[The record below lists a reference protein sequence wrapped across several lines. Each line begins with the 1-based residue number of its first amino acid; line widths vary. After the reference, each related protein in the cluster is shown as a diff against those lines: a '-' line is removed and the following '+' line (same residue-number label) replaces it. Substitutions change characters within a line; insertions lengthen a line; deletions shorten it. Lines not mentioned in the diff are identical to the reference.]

1 MTSGLYRELKS
12 GYDRS
17 RFLRDVS
24 AGFLVGIVAIPM
36 NIAFAIGS
44 GVSPEI
50 GLLAGVVSS
59 FVLSFLGGSSTQV
72 SGPTGA
78 FMGIIYGI
86 VSLYGLEGLITATF
100 LAGLIILVLGLL
112 RLGRLFQFIPFSV
125 VIGFTGGIAVIIFT
139 SQINDLLGLG
149 IDKLP
154 KEFIEKWI
162 VYAEHMSQINP
173 YALGIAILT
182 ILGIVIMNKIDR
194 RIPAALIMILIATS
208 LDYLFNLPLT
218 TIGSR
223 FGAIRFQ
230 LPTFRFPFLDL
241 GNISGLILP
250 AISIALLGGIGK
262 SPGSLPLE
270 RARRLH
276 DPARRLNG
284 SAPQRSAP

>member
-125 VIGFTGGIAVIIFT
+125 VIGFTGGNRRHYFYI
-139 SQINDLLGLG
+139 SNQRPLGFG
-149 IDKLP
+149 
-154 KEFIEKWI
+154 
-162 VYAEHMSQINP
+162 
-173 YALGIAILT
+173 
-182 ILGIVIMNKIDR
+182 DR
-194 RIPAALIMILIATS
+194 
-208 LDYLFNLPLT
+208 
-218 TIGSR
+218 
-223 FGAIRFQ
+223 
-230 LPTFRFPFLDL
+230 
-241 GNISGLILP
+241 
-250 AISIALLGGIGK
+250 
-262 SPGSLPLE
+262 
-270 RARRLH
+270 
-276 DPARRLNG
+276 
-284 SAPQRSAP
+284 

>member
-1 MTSGLYRELKS
+1 
-12 GYDRS
+12 
-17 RFLRDVS
+17 
-24 AGFLVGIVAIPM
+24 
-36 NIAFAIGS
+36 
-44 GVSPEI
+44 
-50 GLLAGVVSS
+50 
-59 FVLSFLGGSSTQV
+59 
-72 SGPTGA
+72 
-78 FMGIIYGI
+78 
-86 VSLYGLEGLITATF
+86 
-100 LAGLIILVLGLL
+100 
-112 RLGRLFQFIPFSV
+112 
-125 VIGFTGGIAVIIFT
+125 
-139 SQINDLLGLG
+139 
-149 IDKLP
+149 
-154 KEFIEKWI
+154 
-162 VYAEHMSQINP
+162 MSQINP

-270 RARRLH
+270 GVRRH
-276 DPARRLNG
+276 ASGIFGKVN
-284 SAPQRSAP
+284 SASYWNVGVRSKTFLPI